1 MKLIKLNS
9 MMKQRFVMR
18 WVVMV
23 LAGLVLVACQSQ
35 QSPPPRVTP
44 GPAVSDLPISQRT
57 VEEARYIPTRVP
69 DAVIAEADAEYL
81 MLTNLYERSKPS
93 IVNIEVTRRIADSVD
108 VSRGSGFIYDRN
120 GYIISNAHMVN
131 TADSIMVTFDDG
143 YVTNGEVVGADVYSD
158 IAVLRVDAPAG
169 RLLPLTLGDS
179 DLVRVGERAIAIGN
193 PFGLSSSMTAG
204 IVSALGRNL
213 RSAELIDGNLI
224 PGFQNPSII
233 QADTLINPGNSGGP
247 LLNSRGEVI
256 GVNTAIRTDSGRFQ
270 GVGFAVPSNTVAR
283 VVPELISQGR
293 VDYSWIG
300 ISTVS
305 SEDGRTLASIAQEL
319 ALPVDQGV
327 LVSNVMSNSPAWEAG
342 IRGGERWETLRDG
355 TPVCAGGDIIIA
367 LDGVYVETM
376 DELVAY
382 LVIDTK
388 PGDTV
393 TLTIVRD
400 ERTFDVP
407 LTLRSR
413 PASGSE
419 NLPCG

>member
-1 MKLIKLNS
+1 MANE
-9 MMKQRFVMR
+9 QRF
-18 WVVMV
+18 
-23 LAGLVLVACQSQ
+23 
-35 QSPPPRVTP
+35 
-44 GPAVSDLPISQRT
+44 
-57 VEEARYIPTRVP
+57 IPTRVP

-120 GYIISNAHMVN
+120 GYIVSNAHMVN
-131 TADSIMVTFDDG
+131 SADSIMVTFDDG
-143 YVTNGEVVGADVYSD
+143 FVTTAEVVGADAYSD
-158 IAVLRVDAPAG
+158 IAVLRVEVPTG
-169 RLLPLTLGDS
+169 RLLPLTLADS

-193 PFGLSSSMTAG
+193 PFGLSSSMTTG

-213 RSAELIDGNLI
+213 RSAEWIDGSLI

-233 QADTLINPGNSGGP
+233 QVDTLINPGNSGGP

-305 SEDGRTLASIAQEL
+305 SEDGRTLASIAEEL
-319 ALPVDQGV
+319 SLPVDQGV
-327 LVSNVMSNSPAWEAG
+327 LVSNIMSNSPAWEAG
-342 IRGGERWETLRDG
+342 IQAGERLEMLRDG

-367 LDGVYVETM
+367 IDGVYVETM

-382 LVIDTK
+382 LVIETK

-400 ERTFDVP
+400 DRTFDIP